1 MSPKLPFGPQFPEGE
16 KFAKPLRPESR
27 EPLIDERQEAIAR
40 EAHSRLGDQFKKIGK
55 VDKAIECYKKAGAVE
70 KLNALR
76 EEFIQAGDM
85 KRAEQVAALTND
97 NLTTEDYE
105 SIADNSFKDKSR
117 VEIGYSAL
125 SRAGYQVEKV
135 KELKNFSV
143 FWKKEG
149 VDLEHH
155 SERML
160 DLGQVHESQSSWY
173 EARSRY
179 EDALMYAK
187 KIGDQNLEQQAT
199 YRLKSLGR
207 KCERAGSLFNAFMA
221 FKAAKSVEDL
231 KQLAQSAL
239 LGKEKMENLALWV
252 HEELIELEAEKKQ
265 AMSAKKTEFQAH
277 N

>member
-16 KFAKPLRPESR
+16 KFTKPLRQESR
-27 EPLIDERQEAIAR
+27 EAPADERQEAIAR

-117 VEIGYSAL
+117 VEVGYHAL

-187 KIGDQNLEQQAT
+187 KIGDQDLEYQAT
-199 YRLKSLGR
+199 YRLKALGR
-207 KCERAGSLFNAFMA
+207 KCERSGSLFNAFMA

-231 KQLAQSAL
+231 KHLAQSAL

-252 HEELIELEAEKKQ
+252 HEELIELEAEKRQ
-265 AMSAKKTEFQAH
+265 AMLIKKTEFQAH